1 MTTITVSFLRRQLAR
16 CKNVSISITK
26 HGEKT
31 SCESY
36 KTLPVTV
43 RNPQYRRKKS
53 EKS

>member
-1 MTTITVSFLRRQLAR
+1 MATIAVSFLRRQLAR

-36 KTLPVTV
+36 QTLPVTV
-43 RNPQYRRKKS
+43 RNPQDKK
-53 EKS
+53 KKR